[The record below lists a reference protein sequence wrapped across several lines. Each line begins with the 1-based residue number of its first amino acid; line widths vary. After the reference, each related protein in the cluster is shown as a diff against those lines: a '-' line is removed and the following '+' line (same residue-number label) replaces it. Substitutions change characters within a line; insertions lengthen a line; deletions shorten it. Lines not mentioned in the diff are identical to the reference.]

1 LTVDLDTVRA
11 DLELGATQ
19 GHAFWIQRALFKL
32 GDVPT
37 RFADHVMV
45 MVFSEL
51 VACPV
56 PQVEATHDTELA

>member
-1 LTVDLDTVRA
+1 VRA
-11 DLELGATQ
+11 NLELGATQ
-19 GHAFWIQRALFKL
+19 GDAFRIQRALFKL

-37 RFADHVMV
+37 RFADHVMM

-56 PQVEATHDTELA
+56 PQVEATHDPKLA